1 MTTYTDEETQALH
14 VAGQAAFELR
24 QTEAAFEELRAE
36 LTAGLLASKV
46 EERENREEAYRMI
59 RALDLV
65 RGKLQKRVQDGQVAE
80 HSAEMRALLDGTH
93 PV

>member
-1 MTTYTDEETQALH
+1 MTTYNDDETHALH
-14 VAGQAAFELR
+14 IAGQAAFELR
-24 QTEAAFEELRAE
+24 QTEAAFNDLRAE
-36 LTAGLLASKV
+36 LTAMLLATDV
-46 EERENREEAYRMI
+46 EDREGREEAYRMI